1 MNIIEVYV
9 SLATWSI
16 LYMIVHEMLHYVS
29 ARLLGY
35 RARMYIASDGILPS
49 LSVRVYGDPQGLRR
63 IVILY
68 SPYLFNVA
76 AIVAAN
82 TLPLKLI
89 AIFTL
94 PNILLEEG
102 RNTMLTS
109 MAAAMGIIT
118 AIALVGNG
126 LRIVN

>member
-1 MNIIEVYV
+1 M
-9 SLATWSI
+9 
-16 LYMIVHEMLHYVS
+16 S

-49 LSVRVYGDPQGLRR
+49 LSVRVDGDPQGLRR

-76 AIVAAN
+76 AIVAAS